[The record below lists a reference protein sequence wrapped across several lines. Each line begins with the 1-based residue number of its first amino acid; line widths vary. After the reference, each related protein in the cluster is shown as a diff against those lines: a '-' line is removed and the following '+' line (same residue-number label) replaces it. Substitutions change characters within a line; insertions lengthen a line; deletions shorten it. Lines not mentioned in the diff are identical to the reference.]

1 MVKGK
6 RKQTASVKWT
16 VNLMHRSAFTGEL
29 NSSHHDTEDGSRMP
43 PGAQKWAATLPPP
56 SWQLAP
62 SSSIKTTA
70 VRLQSRCPRFGWL
83 RDGSWS
89 KPSHLS
95 ALSGGVRCMRQSKI
109 NSRNGLNL
117 IPVSNPQDHGKNM
130 NLNLGLGRIYS
141 WLLFSM
147 HLTDS
152 GSHIFR
158 SGRVI

>member
-1 MVKGK
+1 MDCEPN
-6 RKQTASVKWT
+6 ASLSFHWGIKFIPSR
-16 VNLMHRSAFTGEL
+16 HRGRLSHATGSTEMG
-29 NSSHHDTEDGSRMP
+29 SHPPTSR
-43 PGAQKWAATLPPP
+43 A
-56 SWQLAP
+56 WQLAP

-70 VRLQSRCPRFGWL
+70 VRLQSRCARFGWL

-89 KPSHLS
+89 KPSHPS

-109 NSRNGLNL
+109 KSRNVLNL
-117 IPVSNPQDHGKNM
+117 IPVSNPQDHRKNM
-130 NLNLGLGRIYS
+130 NLNLGFGRIYS